1 MSYNNLLYEVE
12 DKIAIISIDRQ
23 EVLNALNQETFHE
36 LNEAVLSVRDDDSVG
51 GMIVTGAG
59 EKAFVAGADINELV
73 QATALSGREA
83 SIRGQ
88 ATLQLFELM
97 GKPVIAAINGYAL
110 GGGFELALG
119 CHIRIA
125 AENAMMGLPEVGLG
139 IMPGF
144 GGSQR
149 LPRLIG
155 TSRALELILTGKSIS
170 AEEALSWGIV
180 SKVVPEGEALNAAK
194 EMMKEI
200 LTKAPMSIK
209 MSIEAVNRGMN
220 MSLDEGLAIESDRF
234 GLLCG
239 TEDMKE
245 GMNAFLEKR
254 EPKFKGY

>member
-12 DKIAIISIDRQ
+12 DKIAIITINRPD
-23 EVLNALNQETFHE
+23 VLNALNHETIGE
-36 LNEAVLSVRDDDSVG
+36 LKEAALSVWDDDSVG

-59 EKAFVAGADINELV
+59 EKSFVAGADINELV
-73 QATALSGREA
+73 QATALSGREI

-88 ATLQLFELM
+88 ETLQVFELM

-125 AENAMMGLPEVGLG
+125 AENATMGLPEVGLG

-155 TSRALELILTGKSIS
+155 TSKALELILTGKSIS
-170 AEEALSWGIV
+170 ADEAMSWGIV
-180 SKVVPEGEALNAAK
+180 SKVVSEGEALNAAK

-200 LTKAPMSIK
+200 LTKAPVSIK
-209 MSIEAVNRGMN
+209 MSIEAVTRGMN

-254 EPKFKGY
+254 EAKFKGY

>member
-12 DKIAIISIDRQ
+12 DKIAIISIDRP

-88 ATLQLFELM
+88 ETLQLFELM

>member
-12 DKIAIISIDRQ
+12 DKIAIISIDRP
-23 EVLNALNQETFHE
+23 EVLNALNRETFHE

-88 ATLQLFELM
+88 ETLQLFELM

-254 EPKFKGY
+254 EAKFKGY